1 MGPEGSPCRL
11 GGRGFPGAANTGLRR
26 KRGRDDESQVQAD
39 CRNVSSALWPGLCM
53 RKQQYFFIKRPS
65 P

>member
-39 CRNVSSALWPGLCM
+39 CRNVSSALWPGLCK